1 MEMRRYLQNE
11 KTFINFN
18 NSSLVSKLRPLTK
31 KIENEEI
38 NYSSIQNEEKN
49 LEIINDDKSIKS
61 SKYAV

>member
-38 NYSSIQNEEKN
+38 NYSSIQNEETN
-49 LEIINDDKSIKS
+49 
-61 SKYAV
+61 